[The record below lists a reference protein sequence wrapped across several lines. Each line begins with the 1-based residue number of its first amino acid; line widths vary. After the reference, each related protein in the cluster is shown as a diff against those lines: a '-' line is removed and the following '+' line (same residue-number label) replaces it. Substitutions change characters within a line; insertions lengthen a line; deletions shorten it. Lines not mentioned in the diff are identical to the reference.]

1 MKTLTSLLIV
11 ITLFLLQLVVFPQ
24 EQDSLLIEIEKL
36 NDKLF
41 SLEKKNSALLNQLV
55 GLNQKLETIDDS
67 LNKKLLENSV
77 EIENLEKRMSARIE
91 RTDSNATQKYTD
103 LDSELATNT
112 IYWIIGLL
120 ALAIFSM
127 IIYFL
132 LKRRMSSQKNSL
144 DQEILK
150 TRKDLEEEGI
160 KLDNKLM
167 EILNSQMKVLQTS
180 KTSEGDNRDHSLAL
194 KVADEIVRIEKN
206 LANMDPGLKGHKQ
219 LEASVGRIKD
229 NFQASGYE
237 IVDMLNK
244 PYDAGMKVVANFR
257 PDEALKTGEQV
268 ISRIIKPQVNFKGEM
283 IQSAQIEVS
292 QGE

>member
-1 MKTLTSLLIV
+1 MKNLTAFLIV
-11 ITLFLLQLVVFPQ
+11 ISLILLQLVVFPQ
-24 EQDSLLIEIEKL
+24 KQDSLLNEIGKL
-36 NDKLF
+36 NDKVTL
-41 SLEKKNSALLNQLV
+41 LEKKNSALINKLA
-55 GLNQKLETIDDS
+55 GLNQKLESLNDS
-67 LNKKLLENSV
+67 LNKKLKENST
-77 EIENLEKRMSARIE
+77 EIENLEKQMSARIE
-91 RTDSNATQKYTD
+91 RTDSNATQKYFD
-103 LDSELATNT
+103 LDSELAANT

-120 ALAIFSM
+120 VLAVFSI

-132 LKRRMSSQKNSL
+132 LKGRMSSQKDNL

-167 EILNSQMKVLQTS
+167 EILNSQMKVLQIN
-180 KTSEGDNRDHSLAL
+180 KTSEGDGKDHSLAL

-206 LANMDPGLKGHKQ
+206 LSNMDPGLKGHKQ
-219 LEASVGRIKD
+219 LEASVGRIRD

-257 PDEALKTGEQV
+257 PDETLKTGEQV
-268 ISRIIKPQVNFKGEM
+268 ITRIIKPQVNFKGEM